1 MTHLKGKD
9 VITRTEALMAAF
21 GWKGGTIH
29 QVAEATGCDST
40 GLLYTEDA
48 EWNQDHKAG
57 WFAYRTC
64 SLEHNQTVIYP
75 GVKGNVQFWLGV
87 AAGVQSSIKQG
98 EDTPKKF

>member
-1 MTHLKGKD
+1 MA
-9 VITRTEALMAAF
+9 ITRTEALMAAF

-29 QVAEATGCDST
+29 QIAEVTGCDST
-40 GLLYTEDA
+40 ELLYAEDA

-75 GVKGNVQFWLGV
+75 NVKGNVQFWLGV
-87 AAGVQSSIKQG
+87 AAAVQCCIKMS

>member
-1 MTHLKGKD
+1 MT
-9 VITRTEALMAAF
+9 ITRTEALMLAF

-29 QVAEATGCDST
+29 QIAEVTGCDST
-40 GLLYTEDA
+40 ELLYTEDIG
-48 EWNQDHKAG
+48 WNQDHQAG

-75 GVKGNVQFWLGV
+75 SVKGNVQFWLGV
-87 AAGVQSSIKQG
+87 AAGVQCCIKQG